1 MIFDGK
7 IDLEA
12 PAQKAWDFL
21 IDINKFSTCLPGIDE
36 VKQIDDKTFDGVI
49 SATVGPISGK
59 FNFRST
65 ILESRPPEQVVVRT
79 EGTDSVTKSTINA
92 DMTVDLRSLSETK
105 SRMDYKAD
113 VQVKGRLAILGDMV
127 LRATATLILQEFTRR
142 LRQALGEQAESL
154 HRKISHFARHC
165 QASSC
170 RRIGLYYEP

>member
-7 IDLEA
+7 IDLEV
-12 PAQKAWDFL
+12 PVEKAWDFL

-65 ILESRPPEQVVVRT
+65 ILESWPPEQMVVHT
-79 EGTDSVTKSTINA
+79 EGTDSVTKSTVNA
-92 DMTVDLRSLSETK
+92 DMNVDLRSISETK
-105 SRMDYKAD
+105 SQMDYRAD
-113 VQVKGRLAILGDMV
+113 VKIQGRLGILGDMV

-142 LRQALGEQAESL
+142 LRKALGEQT
-154 HRKISHFARHC
+154 
-165 QASSC
+165 
-170 RRIGLYYEP
+170 

>member
-7 IDLEA
+7 IDLDA
-12 PAQKAWDFL
+12 PVQKAWEFL

-65 ILESRPPEQVVVRT
+65 ILESRPPEQMVVQTV
-79 EGTDSVTKSTINA
+79 GTDSVTKSTINA
-92 DMTVDLRSLSETK
+92 DMTVDLRSVSNEK
-105 SRMDYKAD
+105 SQMDYKAD
-113 VQVKGRLAILGDMV
+113 VKIKGRLAILGDMV

-142 LRQALGEQAESL
+142 LHKGLGGQAQV
-154 HRKISHFARHC
+154 
-165 QASSC
+165 
-170 RRIGLYYEP
+170 